1 VASRT
6 SPRKVSWLKRKKRV
20 RARVVGTTDRPRL
33 CIFRSNKHV
42 YAQIIDDRKGVTLV
56 ATSTLSAEFKG
67 LAEKTG
73 GKAAATAV
81 GEMIA
86 KHAKDKGIES
96 VVFDRNGFIYK
107 KNGLVA
113 ALATGARSGGLKF

>member
-1 VASRT
+1 MASRT

-20 RARVVGTTDRPRL
+20 RARVVGTTERPRL
-33 CIFRSNKHV
+33 CVFRSNKHV
-42 YAQIIDDRKGVTLV
+42 YAQIIDDKKGVTLV
-56 ATSTLSAEFKG
+56 ATGTLSVEFKG
-67 LAEKTG
+67 LEEKKS
-73 GKAAATAV
+73 GKAAAAAV

-86 KHAKDKGIES
+86 KQAREKGIES

-113 ALATGARSGGLKF
+113 ALASGARAGGLKF